1 MSNQHVAA
9 LLKRAEA
16 GAEFACRAHE
26 REFTTDGMLLPRGV
40 ISYYAG
46 LTLPTAQDLHSWLQQ
61 MAQASQRDL
70 NHGIITPFYQPAL
83 QVVGDTSCA
92 LPGQPI

>member
-1 MSNQHVAA
+1 MRNQRVAA

-16 GAEFACRAHE
+16 GAELACRAHE
-26 REFTTDGMLLPRGV
+26 RAFATDGLVLPRGV

-46 LTLPTAQDLHSWLQQ
+46 LTLPTAQDLPSWLQQ
-61 MAQASQRDL
+61 MEQASQHDVT
-70 NHGIITPFYQPAL
+70 NGTITPFYQPAL
-83 QVVGDTSCA
+83 QVVGDASCA

>member
-1 MSNQHVAA
+1 MRSQRVAA

-16 GAEFACRAHE
+16 GAELACRAHE
-26 REFTTDGMLLPRGV
+26 RAFATDGMTLPRGV

-46 LTLPTAQDLHSWLQQ
+46 LTLPVAQNLHSWLQQ
-61 MAQASQRDL
+61 IEQASQRDVT
-70 NHGIITPFYQPAL
+70 NGTITPFYQPAL
-83 QVVGDTSCA
+83 QVVGDASCA